1 MLYIK
6 QCGRAAPG
14 KALSVRAVGSGFN
27 TRMGMSASNGAV
39 ARGSK
44 SIANWPFMA
53 KFMIPAA
60 ISIALLV
67 TLAAGAIF
75 TLKNSAATIHDLNAN
90 RLPEAVRFG
99 AIKSDIRTINADLF
113 RALTGKAVDP
123 SVDAA
128 ASVEKVKAGI
138 SKLVAEATD
147 ARERLADP
155 RQQAIVDEM
164 VSRLNNYNEG
174 LDFLAAIVEDD
185 FPSVIGFLEQFD
197 EDYARLTELSLEII
211 GLQVA
216 AANANAE
223 SANTT
228 QNTAELLIIGLASVF
243 ALLALAVAFFTART
257 TATGVR
263 RIAQTTRDLAQGKLD
278 VDIASLARADEL
290 GAVVESLN
298 VFRDNAVER
307 QRLVEAQQAQAE
319 LTQKR
324 AQQVAVL
331 AERFQGEV
339 QTMLHGLSASADDL
353 TRNCRSQLD
362 LAESNGRYSQTA
374 ADTIHASSANVSN
387 VAAAAVE
394 LGASIEEIGN
404 QASLSVQISE
414 GAVTE
419 LDATNTAMQQLTRS
433 AAQIGEVV
441 ELINAIATQTNLLA
455 LNATIEASRAG
466 DAGRGFAVVASEVKT
481 LAGQT
486 ARATDEIRQR
496 IEQIQKAAEAGLNA
510 IGGVGQT
517 TRRVSEIARSIAVS
531 VSQQS
536 QATNEIAR
544 NVNEA
549 SDGAAEAAKSVIQL
563 SDGARNNAAASQ
575 TMLKA
580 AQELS
585 QRSARMTEDAQ
596 RFLAD
601 LSAA

>member
-1 MLYIK
+1 
-6 QCGRAAPG
+6 
-14 KALSVRAVGSGFN
+14 
-27 TRMGMSASNGAV
+27 
-39 ARGSK
+39 
-44 SIANWPFMA
+44 MA
-53 KFMIPAA
+53 KFMVPAA
-60 ISIALLV
+60 IAIALLAA
-67 TLAAGAIF
+67 LAAGSVFA
-75 TLKNSAATIHDLNAN
+75 LKTSGATIQDLNAN

-99 AIKSDIRTINADLF
+99 AIKAEIRSVNADLY
-113 RALTGKAVDP
+113 RALTGKAVD
-123 SVDAA
+123 STVDASSA
-128 ASVEKVKAGI
+128 VQEVKAGVDR
-138 SKLVAEATD
+138 LVAEATD

-155 RQQAIVDEM
+155 KQKALVDEM
-164 VSRLNNYNEG
+164 VSRLENFNEG
-174 LDFLAAIVEDD
+174 LDFLAAIVQDD
-185 FPSVIGFLEQFD
+185 FASVVGFLEQFD
-197 EDYARLTELSLEII
+197 EDYSRLTELSDEII
-211 GLQVA
+211 NLQVA

-223 SANTT
+223 AANTT
-228 QNTAELLIIGLASVF
+228 QAWAEMLIVGLAVAF
-243 ALLALAVAFFTART
+243 ALVALAVAFVTART

-263 RIAQTTRDLAQGKLD
+263 RIAETTRDLARGRLD
-278 VDIASLARADEL
+278 VDIAGLARADEL

-319 LTQKR
+319 LNQKR
-324 AQQVAVL
+324 AQQVAAL

-339 QTMLHGLSASADDL
+339 QAMLNELSASAEDL
-353 TRNCRSQLD
+353 TRTCRSQLD

-374 ADTIHASSANVSN
+374 ADTIQASTSNVSN

-419 LDATNTAMQQLTRS
+419 LDATNAAMQELTRS
-433 AAQIGEVV
+433 ATQIGEVV

-466 DAGRGFAVVASEVKT
+466 DAGRGFAVVAAEVKT
-481 LAGQT
+481 LASQT

-496 IEQIQKAAEAGLNA
+496 IDQIQKAAEAGLTA

-549 SDGAAEAAKSVIQL
+549 SDGAAQAAKSVVKL
-563 SDGARNNAAASQ
+563 SDGARENASASQ

-580 AQELS
+580 AQELAE
-585 QRSARMTEDAQ
+585 RSARMTQNAR